1 MSENLKVKLKDLS
14 DLNPFLQGFYSEE
27 NFANTIIFFRLL
39 YSYNEGFKY
48 SSLVDDI
55 LSDSQKEGITLDT
68 VLLKVMKESNVQYKG
83 YPLNGFYIVHNP
95 KKSEGRKIFLSEE
108 IEAYKILEIQQSSFK
123 GSLLEMPDDLY
134 VALTGLNKDTKRKL
148 YGKIKD
154 LIGELH
160 FDLQAQILKP
170 EEPLVV
176 PITYIPKKGQTP
188 ARITNKESQETFFNL
203 RYMPTEYV

>member
-1 MSENLKVKLKDLS
+1 MSEKLKVKLEGLS
-14 DLNPFLQGFYSEE
+14 GLNPFLQGFYSEE

-48 SSLVDDI
+48 SSLVEDI

-68 VLLKVMKESNVQYKG
+68 VLLKVMKESNVHYKE
-83 YPLNGFYIVHNP
+83 YPLNGFYMVHNP
-95 KKSEGRKIFLSEE
+95 KKSEGRKIFLSED
-108 IEAYKILEIQQSSFK
+108 IEAYKILELQQSSFR

-134 VALTGLNKDTKRKL
+134 IALTGLNKDTKRKL
-148 YGKIKD
+148 YGKIEH

-176 PITYIPKKGQTP
+176 PITYIPRKGQTP
-188 ARITNKESQETFFNL
+188 ARITNVENRDTLFNL
-203 RYMPTEYV
+203 KYIPIKYV